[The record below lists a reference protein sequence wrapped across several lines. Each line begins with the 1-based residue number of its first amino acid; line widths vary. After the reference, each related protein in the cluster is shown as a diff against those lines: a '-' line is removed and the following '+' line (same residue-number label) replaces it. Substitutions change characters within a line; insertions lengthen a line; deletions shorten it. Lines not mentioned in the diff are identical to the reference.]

1 MKKKVRFSNKVMI
14 KYFKKSDPISEVS
27 NIETKTNKMFYY
39 MNIFTTWRSIGI
51 LLGIFILYKFLK
63 RIR

>member
-1 MKKKVRFSNKVMI
+1 MI

-39 MNIFTTWRSIGI
+39 MNIFTKWRSIGI